1 MALNLENRYP
11 GRANPASSEYPNGSF
26 KNESTEGAEDGTPLE
41 IAWAND
47 REGLLQKMLTEAG
60 FSPNDE
66 IDTVLKSQYFDAFRS
81 LFASGSR
88 PGEATLGDLCAGL
101 PGISWHDP
109 AEYPNIVGFGQNVRD
124 SCVAWHYDSGRPQ
137 LLVVGYDSSLRP
149 VRGLWEY
156 QSSLTLEAPI
166 TLNFPSS
173 PSHIMS
179 ICSDALYIY
188 IAWRRS
194 SDGETFV
201 SKYAMY
207 PILNPNSEWDV
218 SLSEIYA
225 VDPKYQNYFKLIV
238 ADETKLAISLL
249 DITTPNYGSGVAVIQ
264 KSTGAWDKGRG
275 NAGSYETLDDAPQFG
290 KLVSDG
296 SHVFWLS
303 RGGTVDEV
311 YIDLNSADLDNPLI
325 SDYSSHRLISGLDP
339 ADIEDQRK
347 MVKGLVNIGRADN
360 GVIAMHN
367 LKGEIFHF
375 TKADDKISG
384 VFALQGI
391 FFDPPTTSGY
401 DVISSSDGLNA
412 WFYYLRSD
420 PVDSVP
426 GTVLAKIGMARFNRR
441 NRTGS
446 MIVFSD
452 YEPNVVNID
461 ATGSYEDTKAGQ
473 LLFDG
478 RDMIYVSTG
487 GLIYRCIN
495 PMAR

>member
-47 REGLLQKMLTEAG
+47 REGLLQKMLIEAG
-60 FSPNDE
+60 FFPNDE

-109 AEYPNIVGFGQNVRD
+109 ATYPNILSIGQDIRD

-137 LLVVGYDSSLRP
+137 LLVIGYDSSLRP
-149 VRGLWEY
+149 IRGLWEY
-156 QSSLTLEAPI
+156 KSSITLEAPV
-166 TLNFPSS
+166 TLNFPSA
-173 PSHIMS
+173 PSHIIS

-194 SDGETFV
+194 SDGETLV
-201 SKYAMY
+201 SKYAAY
-207 PILNPNSEWDV
+207 PAIDPNSVWD
-218 SLSEIYA
+218 A
-225 VDPKYQNYFKLIV
+225 VLDWIIPATDEFLNHPKLIV
-238 ADETKLAISLL
+238 ANSDKLAISLRDML
-249 DITTPNYGSGVAVIQ
+249 VPSPGQGVAILN
-264 KSTGAWDKGRG
+264 KSDGFVVKGRG
-275 NAGSYETLDDAPQFG
+275 NASVGGLVDDEPQFG

-296 SHVFWLS
+296 SHVFWLN
-303 RGGTVDEV
+303 RLGTSSVSI
-311 YIDLNSADLDNPLI
+311 YLCSADIDNPLV
-325 SDYSSHRLISGLDP
+325 SDYSEHEIVDDVDP
-339 ADIEDQRK
+339 ATIPGQQK
-347 MVKGLVNIGRADN
+347 MVKGLVNIGRADS

-367 LKGEIFHF
+367 LDGEVFHF
-375 TKADDKISG
+375 VKADDNISG

-391 FFDPPTTSGY
+391 FFDPPTVSGY

-412 WFYYLRSD
+412 WFYFLRSD
-420 PVDSVP
+420 PVGGVP
-426 GTVLAKIGMARFNRR
+426 GTVLAKVGMARFNRR

-446 MIVFSD
+446 LTVFSD

-461 ATGSYEDTKAGQ
+461 DTNSYVYNKAGQ

-478 RDMIYVSTG
+478 RDMILVTKG
-487 GLIYRCIN
+487 GFLYRMVN